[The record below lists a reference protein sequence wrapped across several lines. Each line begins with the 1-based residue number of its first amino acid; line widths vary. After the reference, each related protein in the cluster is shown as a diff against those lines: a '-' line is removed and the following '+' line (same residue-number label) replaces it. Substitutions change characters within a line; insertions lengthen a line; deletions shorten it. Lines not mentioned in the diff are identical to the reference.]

1 MKRYFHKIITTPDRL
16 PYTMYLAWGE
26 DTLDAGAAGWVRS
39 VVGKKP
45 NRIRIR
51 WRTGAWT
58 GETDTR
64 GDAHRLR
71 VARRGGGVLW
81 GGMSARAC
89 ACVKIFHGG
98 WPWPTA
104 NRGPVGGVT
113 KTGKSEE
120 PTRNKI
126 AVAAGHASGVCG
138 GVPTPHKPMVRLPAG
153 VQAGGRPAICA
164 ARFGGSPA
172 R

>member
-1 MKRYFHKIITTPDRL
+1 
-16 PYTMYLAWGE
+16 MYLAWGE

-138 GVPTPHKPMVRLPAG
+138 GVPTPHRRTYGTTPSGGAG
-153 VQAGGRPAICA
+153 RRATRHQRREVWWQSRRMISDDLGAG
-164 ARFGGSPA
+164 
-172 R
+172 